1 MELDGIL
8 EECGITLL
16 EDLQAL
22 AYDDLDALGITGRNL
37 TRLWVALGNAPE
49 PTASAPAPAATT
61 SLEEALIARSQT
73 LRKAPT
79 PKEAALLS
87 VIERLDPQTAARRMQ
102 SRLRMMQ
109 LRRKFECSLANTTV
123 VAVSI

>member
-61 SLEEALIARSQT
+61 SLEDALIARSQT

-87 VIERLDPQTAARRMQ
+87 VIERLDPQTAAQHLEVVKEQ
-102 SRLRMMQ
+102 SLC
-109 LRRKFECSLANTTV
+109 LWT
-123 VAVSI
+123 